1 METAST
7 STVTEQVPH
16 TDLQRTCV
24 PRIPSGPIDRLCAI
38 AVGMCLFVGALL
50 AQESGTAK
58 GKGVIERVGP
68 SESQMVNFAPR
79 FSWAYRERTG
89 PKTFTWIVLTEK
101 EPPLKNWLAAK
112 DRAEARRAWC
122 EKETTPWVAVKLD
135 AQMKVD
141 LYFLCP
147 ANGAMNTEMVSTANG
162 LDSVVVKLEP
172 GSGTRFKGTLRT
184 GQGNC
189 PTASGA
195 DAYCTPTGDYGFDAP
210 LSK

>member
-1 METAST
+1 MTLHNNTAGREERNGQYQGPQAVIYRLC
-7 STVTEQVPH
+7 TVTLGV
-16 TDLQRTCV
+16 
-24 PRIPSGPIDRLCAI
+24 
-38 AVGMCLFVGALL
+38 CLTAGALL
-50 AQESGTAK
+50 AQESGTAR
-58 GKGVIERVGP
+58 GKGVMERIGP
-68 SESQMVNFAPR
+68 AKSEVVKFVPR
-79 FSWAYRERTG
+79 FSSAYREGTG
-89 PKTFTWIVLTEK
+89 SKAFTWLVLTEK
-101 EPPLKNWLAAK
+101 EPPLKNWMAAK

-122 EKETTPWVAVKLD
+122 EKEMTPWVAVKLD

-147 ANGAMNTEMVSTANG
+147 ANGAVNTEMVNIANG

-172 GSGTRFKGTLRT
+172 RSGERLKGTLRT

>member
-1 METAST
+1 VISLRWAA
-7 STVTEQVPH
+7 
-16 TDLQRTCV
+16 L
-24 PRIPSGPIDRLCAI
+24 GLCLT
-38 AVGMCLFVGALL
+38 GDALL
-50 AQESGTAK
+50 APESGTAK
-58 GKGVIERVGP
+58 GKGVIERIGP
-68 SESQMVNFAPR
+68 ARSETVNFAPR
-79 FSWAYRERTG
+79 FSWAYREGAGSRA
-89 PKTFTWIVLTEK
+89 FTWIVLTEK
-101 EPPLKNWLAAK
+101 DPPVKNWTAAK
-112 DRAEARRAWC
+112 DRAEAQRAWC

-147 ANGAMNTEMVSTANG
+147 ANGAVNTEMVSSANG
-162 LDSVVVKLEP
+162 LESVVVKLEP
-172 GSGTRFKGTLRT
+172 KSEGRLKGTLRT

>member
-1 METAST
+1 MN
-7 STVTEQVPH
+7 PP
-16 TDLQRTCV
+16 RTHV
-24 PRIPSGPIDRLCAI
+24 LRIPPGPIDRLCAV
-38 AVGMCLFVGALL
+38 ALGMCLAAGALL

-58 GKGVIERVGP
+58 GKGVIERIGP
-68 SESQMVNFAPR
+68 ANNEMVNFAPR
-79 FSWAYRERTG
+79 FSWAYREGTG
-89 PKTFTWIVLTEK
+89 PKTLTWIVLTEK
-101 EPPLKNWLAAK
+101 KPPLKNWLAAK

-147 ANGAMNTEMVSTANG
+147 ANGAVNTEMVSTANG

-172 GSGTRFKGTLRT
+172 GSGTRLKGTLRT

>member
-1 METAST
+1 MKEI
-7 STVTEQVPH
+7 E
-16 TDLQRTCV
+16 
-24 PRIPSGPIDRLCAI
+24 
-38 AVGMCLFVGALL
+38 FVGSQAVICRASALALGVFLTACAAL
-50 AQESGTAK
+50 AQESGTAN
-58 GKGVIERVGP
+58 GKGVMERIGP
-68 SESQMVNFAPR
+68 ATSEMVNFVPR
-79 FSWAYRERTG
+79 FSWAYLEGTG
-89 PKTFTWIVLTEK
+89 SKTSTWIVLTEM
-101 EPPLKNWLAAK
+101 EPPIKDWMAAK

-122 EKETTPWVAVKLD
+122 EKEKTSWVAVKLD

-147 ANGAMNTEMVSTANG
+147 ANGAVNTEMLNTANG
-162 LDSVVVKLEP
+162 LDSIVVKMEP
-172 GSGTRFKGTLRT
+172 GSGGRLKGTLRT

>member
-1 METAST
+1 M
-7 STVTEQVPH
+7 TEQASNAAFGAA
-16 TDLQRTCV
+16 
-24 PRIPSGPIDRLCAI
+24 RIRRLCAVAMGI
-38 AVGMCLFVGALL
+38 CLAAGALL

-58 GKGVIERVGP
+58 GKGVIERIGP
-68 SESQMVNFAPR
+68 SESEMVNFAPR
-79 FSWAYRERTG
+79 FSWAYREGTG
-89 PKTFTWIVLTEK
+89 SKAFTWVVLTEK
-101 EPPLKNWLAAK
+101 KPPLESWTAAK

-135 AQMKVD
+135 AKMKVD

-147 ANGAMNTEMVSTANG
+147 ANGAVNTEMVSTANG

-172 GSGTRFKGTLRT
+172 KSGPRLKGTLRT

>member
-1 METAST
+1 MPRDFRRTR
-7 STVTEQVPH
+7 TVA
-16 TDLQRTCV
+16 LG
-24 PRIPSGPIDRLCAI
+24 IS
-38 AVGMCLFVGALL
+38 FVAGTLL

-58 GKGVIERVGP
+58 GKGVMERIGP
-68 SESQMVNFAPR
+68 AKTEIVNFAPR
-79 FSWAYRERTG
+79 FSWAYREGTG
-89 PKTFTWIVLTEK
+89 SKTSTWIVLTEK
-101 EPPLKNWLAAK
+101 EPPLKSWMPAK

-122 EKETTPWVAVKLD
+122 EKEATSWVALKLD

-147 ANGAMNTEMVSTANG
+147 ANGAVNTEMVSTANG

-172 GSGTRFKGTLRT
+172 RSGERLKGTLRT

>member
-1 METAST
+1 MKEI
-7 STVTEQVPH
+7 E
-16 TDLQRTCV
+16 
-24 PRIPSGPIDRLCAI
+24 
-38 AVGMCLFVGALL
+38 FVGSQAGIYRVSALALGVCLTAGVLL

-58 GKGVIERVGP
+58 GKGVIERIGP
-68 SESQMVNFAPR
+68 AKSEMVNFAPR
-79 FSWAYRERTG
+79 FSWAYREGTG
-89 PKTFTWIVLTEK
+89 STTSTWIVLTEK
-101 EPPLKNWLAAK
+101 EPPIKDWMGAK

-122 EKETTPWVAVKLD
+122 EKEKTPWVAVKLD

-141 LYFLCP
+141 LYFLCL
-147 ANGAMNTEMVSTANG
+147 ANGAVNTEMLNTANG

-172 GSGTRFKGTLRT
+172 GSGGRLKGTLRT

-210 LSK
+210 LWK

>member
-1 METAST
+1 VCLTA
-7 STVTEQVPH
+7 
-16 TDLQRTCV
+16 
-24 PRIPSGPIDRLCAI
+24 
-38 AVGMCLFVGALL
+38 GALL

-58 GKGVIERVGP
+58 GKGVIERIGP
-68 SESQMVNFAPR
+68 ARSEMVDFAPR
-79 FSWAYRERTG
+79 FSWAYREGTG
-89 PKTFTWIVLTEK
+89 SKALTWIVLTEK
-101 EPPLKNWLAAK
+101 EPPLKDWMPAK

-122 EKETTPWVAVKLD
+122 EKEATPWVAVKLD

-147 ANGAMNTEMVSTANG
+147 ANGAVNTEMVSTANG

-172 GSGTRFKGTLRT
+172 KSGERLKGTLRT